1 MDHIQLPLGGLDP
14 IEVPYVS
21 TLAFDNEDFETF
33 PTRAGFP
40 RVDDHD
46 GWLDTGSDQIASLLQ
61 TWLYFGLIAARL
73 ADTAPGSSLAL
84 IPLLDD
90 WSASTA
96 RAGNE
101 LPQEERASRLL
112 EAGAAALSHFQLLPQ
127 ATVSP
132 LPEILLSISLLITTL
147 AKAAFRY
154 TDGPVGAVTQGPR
167 TATSVPDPIAE
178 LLARKLLSAGWCR
191 FKVREVLSDYSY
203 MAIYYISRLRDP
215 FAPHISHAGC
225 TSDRCV
231 GNTVDMANYTTRHV
245 EPSCACPHSSV
256 PEEKIRSVIDAGG
269 IPIVRVKVSRGG
281 DVHLE
286 VSAADSGARYIAI
299 SHVWSDGLG
308 NPQANSLPQ
317 CQLAYLARSIKR
329 LMPPMP
335 DFTRGLVGI
344 PPLNMAIDAKNMA
357 ITWSSTEWF
366 WLDTLCIPVGAD
378 ARSITLKSKAIN
390 QMAAI
395 YAGAHQVLVLDS
407 VMQAF
412 TLSALAWLGRC
423 WTYQEGALAWS
434 LQVQCGDCSF
444 VPDRLRW
451 SSSSN
456 ETWWFRAIHALP
468 FGIKRGV
475 DAVSQILGP
484 FINMNRPT
492 PGPLIKDLLLEHI
505 YYEVSEAVRREMCHE
520 KWEPSFY
527 VSDDTM
533 QDFVLCWNSLA
544 RRTTTMVGDI
554 HVILANLLRLN
565 AFSILAMTS
574 REERMRAV
582 LWSLPEIPLS
592 LFFNRSKERVR
603 PAEQHGNRWMP
614 LWPDRHT
621 LKVSP
626 TLQIGDDT
634 LVLGSDHGK
643 NNNLETRLVVLDELY
658 LTRGNSTE
666 LIISDTSDLPQQY
679 YRVVLHRQPD
689 DLFSSDGFKTTAFI
703 LEPGEPREV
712 PDPLSEIQ
720 AACLHISNTERVPQL
735 DTAQD
740 PQQSAVP
747 NAELTLTATFDC
759 PCTVWALGPSVP
771 LACTNLPRYEAKS
784 IAHYTLA
791 IQHDVPSTQQP
802 LPQRP
807 QLTPFTGIG
816 TGLSLLCGPFNYLLC
831 AMNALTV
838 YQHVTERDTPP
849 PAVRTASYL
858 TIVAHA
864 YTFLNL
870 PVLATIP
877 MLVAAF
883 NLNVVPFTIGLV
895 YVGLKAALLRPLTAM
910 DKFALVAFTRWYL
923 NVRIYRA
930 WLETYDPGWAPAMTG
945 LWLRV
950 MQRLTMRLDNW
961 FEYR

>member
-1 MDHIQLPLGGLDP
+1 MDHIPLPLGGLDP
-14 IEVPYVS
+14 IDVPYVS

-40 RVDDHD
+40 PVDDHN
-46 GWLDTGSDQIASLLQ
+46 GWLDIGSDQIASLLQ
-61 TWLYFGLIAARL
+61 TWLYFGLIAAVLDRDISHADFVLERGLQTPRL
-73 ADTAPGSSLAL
+73 VSSLAL
-84 IPLLDD
+84 ISLLDD

-96 RAGNE
+96 RAVNE

-132 LPEILLSISLLITTL
+132 LPDILLSISLLITTL
-147 AKAAFRY
+147 AEAAFRY
-154 TDGPVGAVTQGPR
+154 TDGPVGAVTQRPR
-167 TATSVPDPIAE
+167 TATSIPDPIAE
-178 LLARKLLSAGWCR
+178 LLARKLLAAGWCPFR
-191 FKVREVLSDYSY
+191 VRNVLSDHSY

-245 EPSCACPHSSV
+245 EASCACPHSSV
-256 PEEKIRSVIDAGG
+256 PEEKIRSIIDAGG

-286 VSAADSGARYIAI
+286 VRAADSGARYIAI

-329 LMPPMP
+329 LMPPMS
-335 DFTRGLVGI
+335 DSTRGVVGI
-344 PPLNMAIDAKNMA
+344 PQLNMAIDAKSMA

-407 VMQAF
+407 VMQSF
-412 TLSALAWLGRC
+412 TVEGHDSCHIIAQLSALAWLGRC

-451 SSSSN
+451 SSSSK
-456 ETWWFRAIHALP
+456 ETFLLLPGTTAGQSWWFRAIHALP

-475 DAVSQILGP
+475 DDLRQILGLSG
-484 FINMNRPT
+484 NKNRPT
-492 PGPLIKDLLLEHI
+492 TGPLIKDLLLEHI
-505 YYEVSEAVRREMCHE
+505 YYELSNAVRSEMYHDKE
-520 KWEPSFY
+520 EPFFH
-527 VSDDTM
+527 VSDHTM
-533 QDFVLCWNSLA
+533 KDFVRCWNSLA
-544 RRTTTMVGDI
+544 RRTTTMAGDI

-582 LWSLPEIPLS
+582 LWSLPAIPLS

-621 LKVSP
+621 LEVSP
-626 TLQIGDDT
+626 TLQIRDDT
-634 LVLGSDHGK
+634 LVLGSDRDK
-643 NNNLETRLVVLDELY
+643 NDNLEPRLVVLDELF
-658 LTRGNSTE
+658 LTPGNSTE
-666 LIISDTSDLPQQY
+666 LIISDASNLPQQY

-689 DLFSSDGFKTTAFI
+689 DLFSSAGFQTTAFI
-703 LEPGEPREV
+703 LEPGKPREM

-720 AACLHISNTERVPQL
+720 AACLHISNTESVPQL

-759 PCTVWALGPSVP
+759 PCTVWALGPSLP

-791 IQHDVPSTQQP
+791 IQHGKPV
-802 LPQRP
+802 LRHKN
-807 QLTPFTGIG
+807 LV
-816 TGLSLLCGPFNYLLC
+816 LLYIFIH
-831 AMNALTV
+831 ALTKGTNSV
-838 YQHVTERDTPP
+838 MQPHPKT
-849 PAVRTASYL
+849 SQ
-858 TIVAHA
+858 AH
-864 YTFLNL
+864 NN
-870 PVLATIP
+870 PC
-877 MLVAAF
+877 
-883 NLNVVPFTIGLV
+883 
-895 YVGLKAALLRPLTAM
+895 RS
-910 DKFALVAFTRWYL
+910 
-923 NVRIYRA
+923 VRI
-930 WLETYDPGWAPAMTG
+930 
-945 LWLRV
+945 
-950 MQRLTMRLDNW
+950 
-961 FEYR
+961 